1 MTDSIKHFT
10 GFDISKMKLFEA
22 ARGMGIDVDK
32 TMGKGKL
39 MKSLALNA
47 KEIIFNQLLSRI
59 IQKRCHLSTTA
70 IIPAYRTF

>member
-1 MTDSIKHFT
+1 
-10 GFDISKMKLFEA
+10 MKLFEA

-47 KEIIFNQLLSRI
+47 KEIIFNQLITDYPKEMSPLHNRDNPRI
-59 IQKRCHLSTTA
+59 QNVLN
-70 IIPAYRTF
+70 